1 MSHNTGVLAQPRAC
15 WLCPLLYPL
24 CSARLPGHWAWHIG
38 TAALSVPSF
47 IRAITESKPAETWLS
62 RDRTPL
68 GLTGPRSDQAS
79 RRGSSSFLTSTCY
92 DLWTDSKKA
101 PDLIRAGS
109 PPLKAAFGSASVAW
123 NGKSGV
129 RLHAGRRKLRQRHCG
144 GGGDGGGDALIV
156 MLQVQM
162 ALCFMCGLNGLCQ
175 PSYWRHIIWRD
186 HTKTLSTKIQR
197 FINKGHFHDS
207 KCLLDGRG
215 SGSRHERDKS
225 LAGNWPPS
233 LPPTKAEFLHF

>member
-1 MSHNTGVLAQPRAC
+1 MTCHTIQGSWPSPVPAGCVLCFTHFALRGCQDIEPDTSELLLSR
-15 WLCPLLYPL
+15 CPL
-24 CSARLPGHWAWHIG
+24 SF
-38 TAALSVPSF
+38 ALSQSQSPQ
-47 IRAITESKPAETWLS
+47 RRGCPETGPRWV
-62 RDRTPL
+62 
-68 GLTGPRSDQAS
+68 LTGPRSDQAS

-144 GGGDGGGDALIV
+144 GGGGGGDALIV

-225 LAGNWPPS
+225 LAGNWTS
-233 LPPTKAEFLHF
+233 PPTKAEFHF